1 MSEQYLVKPGGR
13 LGGRLSVPGDKSI
26 SHRALLL
33 GALATGRSEVEGFLA
48 SEDCLATMAA
58 LRSMGV
64 RIEREDHRVVVH
76 GVGLHGLQAASMP
89 LDLGNSGTA
98 IRLLAG
104 VLAGQRFD
112 SELRGD
118 ASLMRRPMGRVA
130 APLNAMGA
138 RVETRDGCP
147 PLTIRG
153 GQALTGID
161 YTLPVASAQV
171 KSALLLA
178 GLYAEGVTTVR
189 GSGTSRDHTERM
201 LLSMGVELVV
211 EDDGAIHLTPGTGP
225 EAMDVRVPG
234 DLSSAAFFL
243 VGGCLAAEDE
253 LVIEGVGLNP
263 TRLGVIGVLEA
274 MGGEITVSNRHMEG
288 REPVGDLHIRRSVLK
303 GIEIPPEVVP
313 LAIDEFP
320 ALFIAAAA
328 AEGETRVTGA
338 AELRHKESD
347 RIATMVQGLRALGGD
362 VEELPDGAI
371 IRGGRRLQGGT
382 VDSHGDHRVAMAFA
396 MAALV
401 ADGPITIHDTDN
413 VATSFPGFPGLARAA
428 GLDLEVNSS

>member
-1 MSEQYLVKPGGR
+1 MSEAYQVKPGGTLR
-13 LGGRLSVPGDKSI
+13 GRLAVPGDKSI

-33 GALATGRSEVEGFLA
+33 GAIATGRSEVEGFLA

-58 LRSMGV
+58 LRAMGV
-64 RIEREDHRVVVH
+64 RIERDEDRVVVH
-76 GVGLHGLQAASMP
+76 GVGLHGLQPAP
-89 LDLGNSGTA
+89 TPCDLGNSGTA

-118 ASLMRRPMGRVA
+118 ASLMRRPMSRVA
-130 APLNAMGA
+130 EPLNAMGA
-138 RVETRDGCP
+138 RVTTRDGCP
-147 PLTIRG
+147 PLKISG
-153 GQALTGID
+153 GQALRGID

-171 KSALLLA
+171 KSAVLLA

-189 GSGTSRDHTERM
+189 GSGASRDHTERM
-201 LLSMGVELVV
+201 LMSMGVDLVV
-211 EDDGAIHLTPGTGP
+211 EDDGVIHLTPGAGP
-225 EAMDVRVPG
+225 EAMDMRVPG

-274 MGGEITVSNRHMEG
+274 MGGDITVSNRRMEG
-288 REPVGDLHIRRSVLK
+288 REPVGDLHVRRSVLK
-303 GIEIPPEVVP
+303 GIEIPPAVVP

-328 AEGETRVTGA
+328 ADGETRVTGA
-338 AELRHKESD
+338 GELRHKESD
-347 RIATMVQGLRALGGD
+347 RIAAMVAGLQALGGE
-362 VEELPDGAI
+362 VEELSDGAVI
-371 IRGGRRLQGGT
+371 HGRRRLHGG
-382 VDSHGDHRVAMAFA
+382 VVNSHGDHRIAMAFA

-401 ADGPITIHDTDN
+401 ADGPVTIHDTDN
-413 VATSFPGFPGLARAA
+413 VATSFPGFPGLARAT
-428 GLDLEVNSS
+428 GLDLEVSGS